1 MKNLAK
7 ETKEMK
13 TQVSQMRAD
22 FATARA
28 RSAMKMQDDLTAF
41 VSKLREGVE
50 GFRNEFRADLEG
62 ASRAFFGPAKV
73 FAGHGNAE
81 VAFRPDRKKG
91 RQRSAGGRRG

>member
-1 MKNLAK
+1 MGLTDAMTHLSHEIGALRQERGTFMKNLAK

-41 VSKLREGVE
+41 VSKLREGV
-50 GFRNEFRADLEG
+50 RI
-62 ASRAFFGPAKV
+62 S
-73 FAGHGNAE
+73 
-81 VAFRPDRKKG
+81 
-91 RQRSAGGRRG
+91 Q